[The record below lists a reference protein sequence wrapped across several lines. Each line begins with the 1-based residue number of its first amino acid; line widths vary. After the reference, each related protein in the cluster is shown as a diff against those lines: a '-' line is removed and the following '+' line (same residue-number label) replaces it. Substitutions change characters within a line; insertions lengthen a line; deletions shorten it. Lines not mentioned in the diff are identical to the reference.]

1 MKKSKA
7 PLKLLTDFENP
18 SSTVTRF
25 KDLKAR
31 SENVYRKPPVILQII
46 LEAACDK
53 LFLCIFPAA
62 NERSGAEKIDQSQHF

>member
-7 PLKLLTDFENP
+7 PLKLLTDFENH

-31 SENVYRKPPVILQII
+31 
-46 LEAACDK
+46 
-53 LFLCIFPAA
+53 FLTVKMFTGS
-62 NERSGAEKIDQSQHF
+62 RL